1 MAISNSIRIRIIA
14 DDTIALGPGKASL
27 LQAIARTGSISGAAR
42 EMGMSYRRAWLL
54 VEQMNR
60 CFKTP
65 LVQTATGGLKG
76 GGANITDMAQ
86 EVLAHY
92 QAMQQKAA
100 AATHDELA
108 YLQGLMRDND
118 A

>member
-14 DDTIALGPGKASL
+14 DDTIAFGPGKASL
-27 LQAIARTGSISGAAR
+27 LQAIARSGSISGGAR

-60 CFKTP
+60 CFKGP
-65 LVQTATGGLKG
+65 LVQTATGGIKG
-76 GGANITDMAQ
+76 GGAQITELAQ
-86 EVLAHY
+86 DVLAHY

-100 AATHDELA
+100 ASTHDELA
-108 YLQGLMRDND
+108 YLQALMRDSD

>member
-14 DDTIALGPGKASL
+14 NETIAFGPGKASL
-27 LQAIARTGSISGAAR
+27 LRAIAQIGSISGAAR

-60 CFKTP
+60 CFQAP
-65 LVQTATGGLKG
+65 LVETATGGLKG
-76 GGANITDMAQ
+76 GGAQITRMALD
-86 EVLAHY
+86 VLAHY
-92 QAMQQKAA
+92 ETMQQKAA
-100 AATHDELA
+100 AATHDDLA
-108 YLQGLMRDND
+108 YLQALMRSSD